1 MNILLLRV
9 VLAPCVV
16 LLVSIVAR
24 RIGPARGG
32 RLLGAPATTAPFVL
46 LVALGSGPRAA
57 ADAVHG
63 SVAGQLAVAGFCLG
77 YGRLAPRLRPGWTCL
92 AALGCAA
99 AGDLAGASIRNLGLT
114 VLLDLAVLVVGLLT
128 WPSAP
133 GDANPPQ
140 TEAKRGYGEVLG
152 RMALSGGTVFIAV
165 SVAGAA
171 GPFVGGVLSSLP
183 ILLVIMS
190 VSIHRS
196 TGGAAAAQFARGAV
210 TTSIA
215 TAGFLLTLA
224 VCLVPLGVP
233 AAYGLAIAAFV
244 LADRCGRLLTPSS
257 ASRSSSEPHRVRPTR
272 HGRRPAVG

>member
-1 MNILLLRV
+1 MDILLLRV
-9 VLAPCVV
+9 ALAPCVV
-16 LLVSIVAR
+16 LLVSIAAR

-99 AGDLAGASIRNLGLT
+99 AGDLVGASCRNLGLT
-114 VLLDLAVLVVGLLT
+114 VALDLAVLVVGLLS
-128 WPSAP
+128 WPSTP
-133 GDANPPQ
+133 GDAKPSPA
-140 TEAKRGYGEVLG
+140 EPKRGYGQVVA

-183 ILLVIMS
+183 VLLVIMS
-190 VSIHRS
+190 TSIHRS
-196 TGGAAAAQFARGAV
+196 TGGAAAAQFARGAL
-210 TTSIA
+210 TTSVA
-215 TAGFLLTLA
+215 TTAFLFVLA

-233 AAYGLAIAAFV
+233 AAFGLAVAAFA
-244 LADRCGRLLTPSS
+244 LTDRYGRFLTSPT
-257 ASRSSSEPHRVRPTR
+257 APRGVRPTR
-272 HGRRPAVG
+272 RRRRPAVG